1 MAEPGDV
8 QTAWRLLDY
17 IAVDYGGAVAEGRV
31 KSAAEYAEMNEFSA
45 SVTTRLRDLPAKP
58 ERPALVQG
66 ADNLQGMIARK
77 ASAEQVATTAHGLA
91 ADLLRAYPVPLAP
104 DKAPD
109 LASADALFRQSCAS
123 CHGMTGDGHG
133 PDAAKLDPPPIA
145 FTDAEPASEAC
156 SRSIRW

>member
-1 MAEPGDV
+1 MTRLKLVLLRLAITLTALFIPAATMAEPGDV

-77 ASAEQVATTAHGLA
+77 ASASL
-91 ADLLRAYPVPLAP
+91 
-104 DKAPD
+104 
-109 LASADALFRQSCAS
+109 
-123 CHGMTGDGHG
+123 
-133 PDAAKLDPPPIA
+133 I
-145 FTDAEPASEAC
+145 
-156 SRSIRW
+156 